1 MGTSGAS
8 VAGRA
13 IGISQPRD
21 FASWVF
27 GLPGCAGASFSN
39 RPTADSIILS
49 SSVRVFRLADS
60 RRLDFATDRVSA
72 NTPSAP
78 RPIIRTTNSS
88 VGASGTGRLLSISE
102 NENPSGTHTCQL
114 LLSTGISAAMDGA
127 ARPS

>member
-27 GLPGCAGASFSN
+27 GLPGCAGASISN
-39 RPTADSIILS
+39 RSTADSIILS

-60 RRLDFATDRVSA
+60 RGLDFATDRVSA
-72 NTPSAP
+72 NTPRCAAP
-78 RPIIRTTNSS
+78 DHPHEQFLRRRFRHRQ
-88 VGASGTGRLLSISE
+88 VAFDFRE
-102 NENPSGTHTCQL
+102 
-114 LLSTGISAAMDGA
+114 
-127 ARPS
+127 